1 MFPKAVGHLNPQ
13 TAHSGALFLCCGAFL
28 QAPLLSFSFHAAMGT
43 QYSGSE
49 PYFLEQTPMF
59 EILSESTG

>member
-13 TAHSGALFLCCGAFL
+13 TAHSGALFLCCAFL

-49 PYFLEQTPMF
+49 LYFLEQTPMF